1 MRKSTKKSTAAKAVH
16 PEPVPEEVAPG
27 TTPEAAPET
36 APEAA
41 PETAP
46 ETAPVAVRVQVKKKD
61 FVERVVLRSGAKK
74 PAARDLT
81 EAVLAVLGE
90 ALAKGE
96 TLVLPPLGKIS
107 VARAV
112 GKSGGEILH
121 VKLRRMALPED
132 AKKDE
137 DSATDPLADAE
148 E

>member
-46 ETAPVAVRVQVKKKD
+46 VAVRVQVKKKD
-61 FVERVVLRSGAKK
+61 FVERVVLRSGTKK

>member
-36 APEAA
+36 APEA
-41 PETAP
+41 AP

>member
-1 MRKSTKKSTAAKAVH
+1 MRKSTKKSTAAKAVP
-16 PEPVPEEVAPG
+16 PEPVPEEL
-27 TTPEAAPET
+27 

-41 PETAP
+41 PEA
-46 ETAPVAVRVQVKKKD
+46 APVAVRVQVKKKD

-74 PAARDLT
+74 PVVRDLT

-107 VARAV
+107 VARSV
-112 GKSGGEILH
+112 GKAGGEILH
-121 VKLRRMALPED
+121 VKLRRMAAPED
-132 AKKDE
+132 AKKDD
-137 DSATDPLADAE
+137 DSASNPLADAE

>member
-1 MRKSTKKSTAAKAVH
+1 MRKSTKKSTAAKAVK
-16 PEPVPEEVAPG
+16 PQPVPEEPVPEAV
-27 TTPEAAPET
+27 
-36 APEAA
+36 APEA
-41 PETAP
+41 T
-46 ETAPVAVRVQVKKKD
+46 PVAARVQVKKKD

-74 PAARDLT
+74 PVARDLT

-90 ALAKGE
+90 ALAQGE
-96 TLVLPPLGKIS
+96 TLVLPPLGKMS
-107 VARAV
+107 VARSV
-112 GKSGGEILH
+112 GKAGGEILH